1 METKNISLQ
10 QKLLS
15 AMQSLEIL
23 RQNLSQ
29 SLTQPERLSISI
41 QQLEPIKSELK
52 SISSMLSQQ
61 NGDLI
66 SLFSHEFFTPLTLI
80 QGYLQLLVARKCS
93 SSSEV
98 TQSLLQVVSQQTNKL
113 RRIVNELLVY
123 EQMKS
128 GQLRI
133 VPQRCLVA
141 DLLQQAVKTIQ
152 LKSKE
157 VGIIL
162 SLKPKLVSIW
172 ADPGY
177 TMMLLS
183 HLLNNAIKFSPNRSV
198 VTLKATLRE
207 SPESQLQTDDF
218 ELQNSLTS
226 DSFSTPASMD
236 FPSRSSNIPATHS
249 ILFQITDR
257 GIGISPD
264 QLEKI
269 FDCFYQVDS
278 SDSRPYNGLGLGLAL
293 CNQIVQQHGGR
304 VWAERT
310 LRGGSTFYVALP
322 VYPPAQHW
330 WLEVHTENPPCTYYF
345 GPFDSALEARALQD
359 GYLED
364 LRAEQAQIVAV
375 EIKQCQPQQL
385 TICQESL
392 VPLRLSNE

>member
-1 METKNISLQ
+1 MEPKNISLQ

-15 AMQSLEIL
+15 TKQSLEIL

-29 SLTQPERLSISI
+29 SPTQPERLSISI
-41 QQLEPIKSELK
+41 QQLARIRSELQ

-66 SLFSHEFFTPLTLI
+66 SLFDHEFFTPLTLI
-80 QGYLQLLVARKCS
+80 QGYLQLLAAGKCS
-93 SSSEV
+93 SSSQA
-98 TQSLLQVVSQQTNKL
+98 TKSLLQVVSQQSDKL
-113 RRIVNELLVY
+113 TRIVNELLVY

-133 VPQRCLVA
+133 SPQPCLVA

-152 LKSKE
+152 LKSKQ
-157 VGIIL
+157 VRIIL

-172 ADPGY
+172 ADPLY

-183 HLLNNAIKFSPNRSV
+183 HLLNNAIKFSPNRSI
-198 VTLKATLRE
+198 VTLTATLRE
-207 SPESQLQTDDF
+207 SVESQLQTHDF
-218 ELQNSLTS
+218 DIQNSC
-226 DSFSTPASMD
+226 STPVSMGS
-236 FPSRSSNIPATHS
+236 SRSSNIPETDS

-257 GIGISPD
+257 GIGISPN

-269 FDCFYQVDS
+269 FDCFYQVDR

-293 CNQIVQQHGGR
+293 CHQIVQQHGGR
-304 VWAERT
+304 VWAERS

-322 VYPPAQHW
+322 VYPTVQHW
-330 WLEVHTENPPCTYYF
+330 WLEIQTENPQCTYYF
-345 GPFDSALEARALQD
+345 GPFDNALEARALQD

-364 LRAEQAQIVAV
+364 LMAEQAQIVAV
-375 EIKQCQPQQL
+375 EIKQCQPKQL
-385 TICQESL
+385 TVCQESL
-392 VPLRLSNE
+392 VLY

>member
-1 METKNISLQ
+1 MEPKNISLQ

-15 AMQSLEIL
+15 TKQSLEIL
-23 RQNLSQ
+23 RQNLRQ
-29 SLTQPERLSISI
+29 SPTQPEGFSISI
-41 QQLEPIKSELK
+41 QQLARIRSELK

-66 SLFSHEFFTPLTLI
+66 SLFYHEFFTPLTLI
-80 QGYLQLLVARKCS
+80 QGYLQLLVAGKFS

-98 TQSLLQVVSQQTNKL
+98 TKSLLQVVSQQTDKL
-113 RRIVNELLVY
+113 RGIVNELLVY

-133 VPQRCLVA
+133 VPQPCLVD
-141 DLLQQAVKTIQ
+141 DLLKQAVKTIE
-152 LKSKE
+152 LKSKQ
-157 VGIIL
+157 VRIIL
-162 SLKPKLVSIW
+162 SLKPKFVSIW
-172 ADPGY
+172 ADPRY

-183 HLLNNAIKFSPNRSV
+183 HLLNNAIKFSPNRSI
-198 VTLKATLRE
+198 VTLTATLRE
-207 SPESQLQTDDF
+207 SGESQLQTHEF
-218 ELQNSLTS
+218 NIQNSLNL
-226 DSFSTPASMD
+226 DSCSTPVSIS
-236 FPSRSSNIPATHS
+236 FPKPSDILETDS

-269 FDCFYQVDS
+269 FDCFYQVDR

-304 VWAERT
+304 LWAERS

-322 VYPPAQHW
+322 VYPQVQHW
-330 WLEVHTENPPCTYYF
+330 WLEIQTENPQCTYYF
-345 GPFDSALEARALQD
+345 GPFDSAVEARALQD

-364 LRAEQAQIVAV
+364 LMAEQAQIVAV
-375 EIKQCQPQQL
+375 EIKQCQPQKL

-392 VPLRLSNE
+392 LI

>member
-1 METKNISLQ
+1 MEPKNISLQ

-15 AMQSLEIL
+15 TKQSLEIL

-41 QQLEPIKSELK
+41 HQLAPIKSELE

-80 QGYLQLLVARKCS
+80 QGYLQLLAAGKCS
-93 SSSEV
+93 SSSEA
-98 TQSLLQVVSQQTNKL
+98 TQSLLQVVSQQTDKL
-113 RRIVNELLVY
+113 KRLVNELLVY

-128 GQLRI
+128 GQLKI
-133 VPQRCLVA
+133 APQPCRVV
-141 DLLQQAVKTIQ
+141 DLLQQAVETIE
-152 LKSKE
+152 LKSKQ
-157 VGIIL
+157 VRIIL
-162 SLKPKLVSIW
+162 SLKPKFVSIW
-172 ADPGY
+172 ADPLY

-183 HLLNNAIKFSPNRSV
+183 HLLNNAIKFSPNRSI
-198 VTLKATLRE
+198 VTLTATLRE
-207 SPESQLQTDDF
+207 SAESQSQTHHFDI
-218 ELQNSLTS
+218 QNSLNP
-226 DSFSTPASMD
+226 DSCSTPASMD
-236 FPSRSSNIPATHS
+236 FPRPSDIPETHS

-257 GIGISPD
+257 GIGISPN

-269 FDCFYQVDS
+269 FDCFYQVDR

-330 WLEVHTENPPCTYYF
+330 WLEIQTENPPCTYYF
-345 GPFDSALEARALQD
+345 GPFDSVLEARALQD

-364 LRAEQAQIVAV
+364 LMAEQAKIVAV

-392 VPLRLSNE
+392 VV

>member
-1 METKNISLQ
+1 MEPKNISLQ

-15 AMQSLEIL
+15 AKKSLEIL
-23 RQNLSQ
+23 GQNLSQ

-41 QQLEPIKSELK
+41 QQLAPIRSELQ

-80 QGYLQLLVARKCS
+80 QGYLQLLAAGKCS

-98 TQSLLQVVSQQTNKL
+98 TQSLLQVVSQQTDKL

-162 SLKPKLVSIW
+162 SLKPKFVSIW

-207 SPESQLQTDDF
+207 SKESQLQTGDF
-218 ELQNSLTS
+218 DIQNSC
-226 DSFSTPASMD
+226 STPASMD
-236 FPSRSSNIPATHS
+236 FPRPSDIPETHS

-304 VWAERT
+304 VWAERS

-322 VYPPAQHW
+322 VHPPAQHW
-330 WLEVHTENPPCTYYF
+330 WLEIQTKNPPCTYYF

-364 LRAEQAQIVAV
+364 LVAEQAQIVAV
-375 EIKQCQPQQL
+375 EIKQCQPKQL
-385 TICQESL
+385 TVCQESL
-392 VPLRLSNE
+392 VLH